1 MKLNRIG
8 SFIVLGLALVLIL
21 SQSGSIPAAAHST
34 LSGVTAQVNSAAGQ
48 NRNSKTQHPTDQ
60 APYKVTV
67 QGRLTDPSG
76 NPITSAV
83 NVSFNVYTTTVGGS
97 PIFSE
102 GPVSVTP
109 DSRGLLTYQ
118 LGSTSVISTA
128 LVSQFANTLY
138 LGLTV
143 GSDAEMAPRILLTAS
158 PYAMSLAPGTVVS
171 GAYDASGNTTNYG
184 VINGVNL
191 DGSSV
196 SNAGLYGKG
205 ATGVYGEADPSRG
218 FGGVAGN
225 FVDSGGYP
233 GSQFG
238 ISATSNSTGGGDG
251 YGGFFGSY
259 GGGSGNQYGIYA
271 LAGSSN
277 NQQQVYASIGVVGL
291 STANNNNDFTSVGGV
306 FTSTNTSQGVGAIG
320 YGTTAVEGFATSPTS
335 NTPTHG
341 GYFYNNVGSSQRVGV
356 QGIAD
361 GTSGGSVVEGAEFS
375 ATGNSNADVY
385 GVTAGATGAGNDAAI
400 GVSGTAQGGRSYGG
414 YFTVNGTG
422 GVGMFAQANQPSGL
436 SGDFMSNDS
445 NATIVQVFGRIHA
458 TSCCAGASYDIQV
471 RYHGGE
477 ALHAG
482 DILAAD
488 GVNETFQGVSTLGVI
503 KATAD
508 NADAAIGVVQY
519 PIHKSITL
527 KDGQD
532 VWKAD
537 DTSSVIQ
544 PGELATAIVL
554 GQMQVHVGSAKLK
567 IGTSLT
573 LDASGNLAVADKN
586 ATNVIGKVVSQPD
599 KDGNVTV
606 FVNLK

>member
-8 SFIVLGLALVLIL
+8 SFIALGLALVLIL
-21 SQSGSIPAAAHST
+21 SQSASGAVKAQASGFSAS
-34 LSGVTAQVNSAAGQ
+34 LSQQPIQ
-48 NRNSKTQHPTDQ
+48 NRQSKIQNPTDQ

-83 NVSFNVYTTTVGGS
+83 NVSFNVYTSTVGGS
-97 PIFSE
+97 AIFSE

-109 DSRGLLTYQ
+109 DNRGLLTYQ

-128 LVSQFANTLY
+128 LISQFANTLY

-143 GSDAEMAPRILLTAS
+143 GTDAEMAPRILLTAS
-158 PYAMSLAPGTVVS
+158 PYAMSLAPGTVVQ
-171 GAYDASGNTTNYG
+171 GAYDASGNTTDYG

-196 SNAGLYGKG
+196 VNAGLYGKG

-218 FGGVAGN
+218 FGAVAGN
-225 FVDSGGYP
+225 FVNNGGFP

-238 ISATSNSTGGGDG
+238 LSATSNSTGGHEG

-277 NQQQVYASIGVVGL
+277 NQQQVYSSIGVAGISVA
-291 STANNNNDFTSVGGV
+291 SNNTDFTSVGGV
-306 FTSTNTSQGVGAIG
+306 FTSTNTLQGVGAIG
-320 YGTTAVEGFATSPTS
+320 YGTTAIEGFATNPTS
-335 NTPTHG
+335 NIATNG
-341 GYFYNNVGSSQRVGV
+341 GYFSSSVGNSQRVGV
-356 QGIAD
+356 QGTAD
-361 GTSGGSVVEGAEFS
+361 GTSGGTLVEGAEFS
-375 ATGNSNADVY
+375 ATGNSNADAY
-385 GVTAGATGAGNDAAI
+385 GVAAGATGAGNGAAI

-436 SGDFMSNDS
+436 SGDFMSNDT

-471 RYHGGE
+471 RYHGSE
-477 ALHAG
+477 PLHAG

-488 GVNETFQGVSTLGVI
+488 GVNETFQGVPTLGVV
-503 KATAD
+503 KATSD

-532 VWKAD
+532 VWKSD
-537 DTSSVIQ
+537 DTSSIIQ

-554 GQMQVHVGSAKLK
+554 GQMQVHVGSSNLK
-567 IGTSLT
+567 IGTRLT
-573 LDASGNLAVADKN
+573 LDASGNLAVADKSAAN
-586 ATNVIGKVVSQPD
+586 IIGKVVSQPD